1 MYFNINKRYCA
12 VQLLIGFTYSGNGV
26 IPLSE
31 FITLLGNRIRQL
43 RKEKGLTQA
52 ELGEKMQISQGYIG
66 EIERG
71 LVNVSMETLDKIVK
85 ALGIT
90 LYELFDFRDID
101 IDEQHLEKET
111 IIEVHKKM
119 LLERSL
125 SEVKMIHNITKE
137 IVHTID
143 NNK

>member
-1 MYFNINKRYCA
+1 M
-12 VQLLIGFTYSGNGV
+12 IGFTYSGNGV

-90 LYELFDFRDID
+90 LYELFDFKDID
-101 IDEQHLEKET
+101 IDEQYLEKET
-111 IIEVHKKM
+111 IIEVHKKL

>member
-1 MYFNINKRYCA
+1 M
-12 VQLLIGFTYSGNGV
+12 

-101 IDEQHLEKET
+101 IDEQYLEKES

-119 LLERSL
+119 LLERNL
-125 SEVKMIHNITKE
+125 SEVKMIHSITKE
-137 IVHTID
+137 IIKTID
-143 NNK
+143 ENK